1 MVLDLKNSN
10 VDVPPCLIKGQ
21 TVERV
26 NAYRYLGVIIDDKL
40 VFSMNCDDVFKKCRQ
55 RMHILYTLRAFKVN
69 SVIIDRCYH
78 AFILSV
84 LSYALVCWFGLVNE
98 KERRRLNGIV
108 RMCGKI
114 AGRNQQSLEDI
125 YTRRTLEKARKIIN
139 DQSHVLNTLF
149 EVLPSGQRL
158 RQIKCRTNR
167 YRNSFIPQAITLL
180 NKHYKRSSREIC
192 S

>member
-1 MVLDLKNSN
+1 
-10 VDVPPCLIKGQ
+10 
-21 TVERV
+21 
-26 NAYRYLGVIIDDKL
+26 
-40 VFSMNCDDVFKKCRQ
+40 MNCDDVFKKCRQ

-114 AGRNQQSLEDI
+114 AGINQQSLEDI
-125 YTRRTLEKARKIIN
+125 YTRRTVEKARNIKN
-139 DQSHVLNTLF
+139 NQSHVLNTLF